1 MKVFLF
7 ATIAAS
13 NEVNYMQ
20 FVAKTGRNIK
30 SREEMSARLAV
41 FDENESFISL
51 TNKRKDIS
59 FQVGQNLFS
68 DMFESEITSMQG
80 HFQEQ
85 KTPRPVR
92 SSNMA
97 PNGGEIAKGEIKLP
111 PLVDWRLSN
120 NVSPVK
126 H

>member
-1 MKVFLF
+1 MMKVFLF

-59 FQVGQNLFS
+59 FQVG
-68 DMFESEITSMQG
+68 
-80 HFQEQ
+80 
-85 KTPRPVR
+85 
-92 SSNMA
+92 
-97 PNGGEIAKGEIKLP
+97 
-111 PLVDWRLSN
+111 
-120 NVSPVK
+120 
-126 H
+126 